1 MIWRSSYHRRI
12 AQLADFC
19 IALISFI
26 LAYYIS
32 TLLHNIEP
40 SFFPPK
46 AEIRISY
53 ILIILILSVIYEI
66 LFDQHK
72 AYSYQRFTSL
82 LKEYLIVIKVCF
94 TGALISITILFLF
107 GLKDLPRTI
116 FIVFLVVSLFLFIA
130 EKSFLF
136 YAASLIRIKGR
147 NRKRV
152 ILIGT
157 GTRASNFINVVN
169 NNFHWGLD
177 IIGLLTGDYENI
189 GKEVLGV
196 KVLDHYDNI
205 QHILKT
211 INPEEIIITISTKRF
226 DQIIDVLEICEREGV
241 AVRLNSDFFGH
252 ITKNVTVDNVF
263 GLSIISFNMVRQSE
277 LDLFFKRIIDITG
290 SLIALALF
298 FPFMV
303 IAAIGILISDGK
315 PILYNWNVIG
325 INKKPFKSWKFRTMV
340 KDADKFKK
348 DMMDKNEMEG
358 PVFKI
363 KDDPR
368 IITFGRWLRKW
379 SIDETPQLFS
389 VLKGDMSL
397 VGPRPAGPHELE
409 RYESW
414 HRRKLSIK
422 PGITCLWQING
433 RNLISNFDDWVKLD
447 LEYIDNWSLLL
458 DIKILIKTIPSI
470 LLGRGAS

>member
-1 MIWRSSYHRRI
+1 
-12 AQLADFC
+12 
-19 IALISFI
+19 
-26 LAYYIS
+26 
-32 TLLHNIEP
+32 LHKIEP
-40 SFFPPK
+40 SLFPPK
-46 AEIRISY
+46 AEIRNSY
-53 ILIILILSVIYEI
+53 ILIILILSWVYEI
-66 LFDQHK
+66 LFDQQK

-82 LKEYLIVIKVCF
+82 LKEYAIVVKVCF

-116 FIVFLVVSLFLFIA
+116 FLVFLIVSLLSFIA

-136 YAASLIRIKGR
+136 YAASVIRRKGR

-169 NNFHWGLD
+169 NNFNWGLD
-177 IIGLLTGDYENI
+177 IVGLLTGDYENI

-196 KVLDHYDNI
+196 KVLAHYNNI

-277 LDLFFKRIIDITG
+277 LDLFFKRIIDIFG
-290 SLIALALF
+290 SLIAIALF
-298 FPFMV
+298 SPFMV
-303 IAAIGILISDGK
+303 IAAIGIWVSDGR
-315 PILYNWNVIG
+315 PILYDWNVIG
-325 INKKPFKSWKFRTMV
+325 MNKKQFKSWKFRTMI

-348 DMMDKNEMEG
+348 DLMDKNEMGG

-363 KDDPR
+363 KNDPR
-368 IITFGRWLRKW
+368 ILKFGRWLRKW

-409 RYESW
+409 GYESW
-414 HRRKLSIK
+414 QRRKLSIK

-433 RNLISNFDDWVKLD
+433 RNLITNFDDWVNLD

-458 DIKILIKTIPSI
+458 DIKILFKTIPSI
-470 LLGRGAS
+470 ILGRGAS

>member
-12 AQLADFC
+12 AQVVDFGT
-19 IALISFI
+19 ALISFI

-32 TLLHNIEP
+32 TLLHKIEP
-40 SFFPPK
+40 SLFPPE
-46 AEIRISY
+46 AEIRLSY
-53 ILIILILSVIYEI
+53 ILIILILSVVYEI

-82 LKEYLIVIKVCF
+82 LKEYSIVIKVCF
-94 TGALISITILFLF
+94 IGALISITVLFLF
-107 GLKDLPRTI
+107 GLKNFPRTI
-116 FIVFLVVSLFLFIA
+116 FIVFFFVSLVLFIT
-130 EKSFLF
+130 EKSLLF
-136 YAASLIRIKGR
+136 YAASLIRQKGQ

-157 GTRASNFINVVN
+157 GTRASNFINVVK
-169 NNFHWGLD
+169 NNFHWGID
-177 IIGLLTGDYENI
+177 IVGLLTGDYENI

-196 KVLDHYDNI
+196 KVLDHYSNI
-205 QHILKT
+205 QYILKT
-211 INPEEIIITISTKRF
+211 VNPEEIIITISTKRF

-263 GLSIISFNMVRQSE
+263 GLSIISFNMLKQSE
-277 LDLFFKRIIDITG
+277 LDLFIKRIIDITG
-290 SLIALALF
+290 SLVALIF
-298 FPFMV
+298 FSPFMV
-303 IAAIGILISDGK
+303 IAAIGIWISDGK
-315 PILYNWNVIG
+315 PILYDWNVIG
-325 INKKPFKSWKFRTMV
+325 MNKKQFKSWKFRTMV
-340 KDADKFKK
+340 KDADKYKK
-348 DMMDKNEMEG
+348 DLMDKNEMEG

-368 IITFGRWLRKW
+368 ILKFGKWLRKW
-379 SIDETPQLFS
+379 SIDETPQLLS

-447 LEYIDNWSLLL
+447 LEYIDNWSILL
-458 DIKILIKTIPSI
+458 DIKILLKTIPSLI
-470 LLGRGAS
+470 LRRGAS

>member
-1 MIWRSSYHRRI
+1 LIWRSSYHRRI